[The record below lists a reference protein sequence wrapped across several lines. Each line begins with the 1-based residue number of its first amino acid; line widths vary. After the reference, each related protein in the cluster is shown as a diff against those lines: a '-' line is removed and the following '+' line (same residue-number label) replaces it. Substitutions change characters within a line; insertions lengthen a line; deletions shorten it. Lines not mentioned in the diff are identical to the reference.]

1 MSRLSMT
8 KPQLGAAAAVL
19 LLVGAGGGYGLSRL
33 NSPDPKSAT
42 VVPGDRKVL
51 YWYDPMV
58 PGQRFEKP
66 GKSPFMDMQLVPR
79 YADEAQAEAG
89 VSIDPARIQALGV
102 RLARVQQGSLRNE
115 ISVPGV
121 VDFNGRDVAIVQARA
136 SGFVQ
141 SVPRRAPGDV
151 IGAGAA
157 LATLLVPE
165 WAGAQTEFLAVPC
178 CRSVSET

>member
-42 VVPGDRKVL
+42 AVPGDRKVL

-89 VSIDPARIQALGV
+89 VSIDPARIQALARRLDQAGV
-102 RLARVQQGSLRNE
+102 SGPLHRQELRLGARPFGHEQGGE
-115 ISVPGV
+115 
-121 VDFNGRDVAIVQARA
+121 
-136 SGFVQ
+136 
-141 SVPRRAPGDV
+141 RRAGADDIARRTSGDRLHEPGGPGLHDRDITAIEV
-151 IGAGAA
+151 DDAGNAD
-157 LATLLVPE
+157 LVP
-165 WAGAQTEFLAVPC
+165 Q
-178 CRSVSET
+178 